1 MTTAGLIIKHK
12 QDHQDKTGHGQE
24 GLRSAHCLLHL
35 YDCPAFGSSGTK
47 RAYLLSIK
55 STNMGGGKAALPEN
69 EC

>member
-47 RAYLLSIK
+47 RVFTIHREHEHGRRQGCTARK
-55 STNMGGGKAALPEN
+55 
-69 EC
+69 